1 MELPH
6 IRKRAN
12 GYNKTIFSKV
22 PLRIV
27 EMKNNTAGISYVL
40 TKGIFPLS
48 NYLYLRTFVNY
59 TCTNKIEAIQEGRA

>member
-1 MELPH
+1 MYQNIH
-6 IRKRAN
+6 KRAN

-22 PLRIV
+22 PLRIF

-48 NYLYLRTFVNY
+48 NYLYLRTYVNY